1 MATES
6 NITHRVASLPLYR
19 LPAEASFAMTLELTD
34 YDPAGKYIEL
44 TAQSRYG
51 RTASQVW
58 RTATTDDTPAISI
71 SGATVTIEI
80 ARARASVDEETLDFS
95 DLGRNVAFAVVFRDS
110 SSDPADFVL
119 QGDLDFLP
127 DRGDF
132 DPGTAASTSVALTI
146 ATGSTVSVEVK
157 GVIEG
162 EAGAVT
168 SVVGETGAVTASQIK
183 TAYESLADTNAYTDA
198 EKSKLDDLG
207 GLAGGTTGQIGTKAS
222 GDDYDL
228 AWSDDLTVP
237 GLLTADHIHGNL
249 AGTLYIHVKNT
260 SGGALDK
267 GTPVYVT
274 GHVGSSDRVEVAAA
288 DSSDPAKM
296 PAIALLAQDLGINGE
311 GDGVIVGEIRTY
323 DTDSPGWALNDE
335 IFVGTSGL
343 TTTRPTTGSV
353 QPVATVGRI
362 QASTG
367 VLVINCQGQRTP
379 DESFADATHSHTLSD
394 ITDAGTAAA
403 NDTGDFEA
411 SGAVSTHAAITSGV
425 HGISTFGASLVDDTD
440 AATARTTLG
449 LGTAATSAAGDFA
462 TAAQGALADSA
473 VQPGDVVDDLTT
485 GGSAVPGS
493 AAQLVVLKGLI
504 DNINTLLASDETT
517 LDTLQEV
524 VDFIELN
531 RADLDA
537 LGISSIAGL
546 QTALDGKAESSHN
559 HTLSDVTDAGTSASL
574 DVPAAGDA
582 AVGEVVKGDDSRLTN
597 ARTPTSH
604 THTMSD
610 ITDAGGLATEDDIEG
625 TAVKS
630 TGETGGSKFL
640 REDGDGTCSWQT
652 IAGGGDMLASTYDP
666 GSVSEQVVGLTATQT
681 LTNKTLT
688 TPTITLKQGT
698 APAPTAEGDIQWDTD
713 DNQIK
718 VGDGAATKVFSDDSQ
733 LATAAQG
740 ALADSAQQ
748 PPAEGAFV
756 DGDKTK
762 LDGIEVGADVTDTAN
777 VTAAGALMDSEVTNL
792 AQVKAFDSSD
802 YMPIAE
808 PYYLQAA
815 LSVNGAAISAG
826 TFKGF
831 ARVPKS
837 GNITDVTIDCD
848 PNNEPSA
855 AAVQVDCNTVDRSTG
870 AATSVLSAVA
880 SIATSGN
887 TGSGTVNGTQAVS
900 AGDLLSF
907 DIDQGS
913 DGKDLIVTVEITP
926 T

>member
-1 MATES
+1 
-6 NITHRVASLPLYR
+6 
-19 LPAEASFAMTLELTD
+19 
-34 YDPAGKYIEL
+34 
-44 TAQSRYG
+44 
-51 RTASQVW
+51 
-58 RTATTDDTPAISI
+58 
-71 SGATVTIEI
+71 
-80 ARARASVDEETLDFS
+80 
-95 DLGRNVAFAVVFRDS
+95 VFRDS

-198 EKSKLDDLG
+198 EKSKLDGLG
-207 GLAGGTTGQIGTKAS
+207 GLAGGTTGQIATKAS

-237 GLLTADHIHGNL
+237 GLLTADHIHGNV

-296 PAIALLAQDLGINGE
+296 PAIALLAQDLGVNGE

-462 TAAQGALADSA
+462 TAAQGALGASA

-546 QTALDGKAESSHN
+546 QSALDGKAASSHN

-582 AVGEVVKGDDSRLTN
+582 AVGEVVKGDDSRLTD
-597 ARTPTSH
+597 ARTPVSH

-610 ITDAGGLATEDDIEG
+610 ITDAGGLATEDDVEG

-630 TGETGGSKFL
+630 TGETGGLKFL
-640 REDGDGTCSWQT
+640 REDGDGTCSWQSVP
-652 IAGGGDMLASTYDP
+652 GGGDLLSANNLSDVGNAATAFGNIKQDATTSATGVVELATDGESAS
-666 GSVSEQVVGLTATQT
+666 GKVVQGNDARLTDAR
-681 LTNKTLT
+681 
-688 TPTITLKQGT
+688 TPTSHTHTL
-698 APAPTAEGDIQWDTD
+698 
-713 DNQIK
+713 
-718 VGDGAATKVFSDDSQ
+718 S
-733 LATAAQG
+733 
-740 ALADSAQQ
+740 
-748 PPAEGAFV
+748 
-756 DGDKTK
+756 
-762 LDGIEVGADVTDTAN
+762 DVTDAGTSASLD
-777 VTAAGALMDSEVTNL
+777 VPAAGDAAVGEVVKGDDSRLTDARTPTSHNHD
-792 AQVKAFDSSD
+792 AD

-815 LSVNGAAISAG
+815 LSVNGEAISAG

-855 AAVQVDCNTVDRSTG
+855 AAVQVDCNTVNRSTG

>member
-71 SGATVTIEI
+71 SGSTVTIEI
-80 ARARASVDEETLDFS
+80 ARARASVDDATLDFS

-132 DPGTAASTSVALTI
+132 DPGTKASTSVALTI

-198 EKSKLDDLG
+198 EKSKLDGLG
-207 GLAGGTTGQIGTKAS
+207 GLAGGTTGQIATKAS

-237 GLLTADHIHGNL
+237 GLLTADHIHGDL

-473 VQPGDVVDDLTT
+473 VQPGDNVSDLVNDS
-485 GGSAVPGS
+485 G
-493 AAQLVVLKGLI
+493 
-504 DNINTLLASDETT
+504 
-517 LDTLQEV
+517 
-524 VDFIELN
+524 F
-531 RADLDA
+531 
-537 LGISSIAGL
+537 ISS
-546 QTALDGKAESSHN
+546 
-559 HTLSDVTDAGTSASL
+559 V
-574 DVPAAGDA
+574 
-582 AVGEVVKGDDSRLTN
+582 
-597 ARTPTSH
+597 
-604 THTMSD
+604 
-610 ITDAGGLATEDDIEG
+610 EG
-625 TAVKS
+625 TAVLS

-666 GSVSEQVVGLTATQT
+666 GSVSEQLVGLTATQT

-688 TPTITLKQGT
+688 NPTITLKQGT

-740 ALADSAQQ
+740 ALASSAQQ

-762 LDGIEVGADVTDTAN
+762 LDGIESGATAEPASVKAGEITIVINNPTAGVAGYHRIPKDYTINSASILASGSCSAVVDIWVDSITTDPPTDVTDADSITASAQPTLSSEVYATDGTLTGWTTSLTEGHWMAWN
-777 VTAAGALMDSEVTNL
+777 VDSVSGAPDWIKVTLETTAA
-792 AQVKAFDSSD
+792 
-802 YMPIAE
+802 
-808 PYYLQAA
+808 
-815 LSVNGAAISAG
+815 
-826 TFKGF
+826 
-831 ARVPKS
+831 
-837 GNITDVTIDCD
+837 
-848 PNNEPSA
+848 
-855 AAVQVDCNTVDRSTG
+855 
-870 AATSVLSAVA
+870 
-880 SIATSGN
+880 
-887 TGSGTVNGTQAVS
+887 
-900 AGDLLSF
+900 
-907 DIDQGS
+907 
-913 DGKDLIVTVEITP
+913 
-926 T
+926 

>member
-71 SGATVTIEI
+71 SGSTVTIEI

-198 EKSKLDDLG
+198 EKSKL
-207 GLAGGTTGQIGTKAS
+207 AGIEAS
-222 GDDYDL
+222 ADVTD
-228 AWSDDLTVP
+228 
-237 GLLTADHIHGNL
+237 TANVTAAGALMDSEVTNL
-249 AGTLYIHVKNT
+249 AQVK
-260 SGGALDK
+260 AF
-267 GTPVYVT
+267 
-274 GHVGSSDRVEVAAA
+274 
-288 DSSDPAKM
+288 DSSD
-296 PAIALLAQDLGINGE
+296 
-311 GDGVIVGEIRTY
+311 Y
-323 DTDSPGWALNDE
+323 
-335 IFVGTSGL
+335 
-343 TTTRPTTGSV
+343 
-353 QPVATVGRI
+353 
-362 QASTG
+362 
-367 VLVINCQGQRTP
+367 
-379 DESFADATHSHTLSD
+379 
-394 ITDAGTAAA
+394 
-403 NDTGDFEA
+403 
-411 SGAVSTHAAITSGV
+411 
-425 HGISTFGASLVDDTD
+425 
-440 AATARTTLG
+440 
-449 LGTAATSAAGDFA
+449 ATSAQGALADSAQQPPAEGAFVDGDKTKLDGIEAGADVTDTANVTAAGALMDSEVTNLAQVKAFDSSDYA
-462 TAAQGALADSA
+462 TSAQGALADSA
-473 VQPGDVVDDLTT
+473 VQPGDNVSDLTNDS
-485 GGSAVPGS
+485 G
-493 AAQLVVLKGLI
+493 
-504 DNINTLLASDETT
+504 
-517 LDTLQEV
+517 
-524 VDFIELN
+524 F
-531 RADLDA
+531 
-537 LGISSIAGL
+537 ISS
-546 QTALDGKAESSHN
+546 
-559 HTLSDVTDAGTSASL
+559 V
-574 DVPAAGDA
+574 
-582 AVGEVVKGDDSRLTN
+582 
-597 ARTPTSH
+597 
-604 THTMSD
+604 
-610 ITDAGGLATEDDIEG
+610 EG
-625 TAVKS
+625 TAVLS

-756 DGDKTK
+756 DGDKSK
-762 LDGIEVGADVTDTAN
+762 LDGIEAGADVTDTAN

-831 ARVPKS
+831 ARVPKA

>member
-58 RTATTDDTPAISI
+58 RTATTDDTPAISV
-71 SGATVTIEI
+71 SGSTVTIEI
-80 ARARASVDEETLDFS
+80 ARARASVDDATLDFS

-198 EKSKLDDLG
+198 EKSKLDGLG
-207 GLAGGTTGQIGTKAS
+207 GLAGGTTGQIATKAS

-237 GLLTADHIHGNL
+237 GLLTADHIHGNV

-296 PAIALLAQDLGINGE
+296 PAIALLAQDLGVNGE

-462 TAAQGALADSA
+462 TAAQGALGASA

-546 QTALDGKAESSHN
+546 QSALDGKAASSHN
-559 HTLSDVTDAGTSASL
+559 HTLSDVTDAGTSASLDVPAAGDAAAGEVVKGDDSRLTDARTPASHTHTMSDITDAGGLATEDDVEGTAVKSTGETGGLKFLREDGDGTCSWQSVPGGGDLLSANNLSDVGNAATAFGNIKQDATTSATGVVELATDGESASGKVVQGNDARLTDARTPTSHTHTLSDVTDAGTSASL

-582 AVGEVVKGDDSRLTN
+582 AVGEVVKGDDSRLTD

-604 THTMSD
+604 NH
-610 ITDAGGLATEDDIEG
+610 DA
-625 TAVKS
+625 
-630 TGETGGSKFL
+630 
-640 REDGDGTCSWQT
+640 
-652 IAGGGDMLASTYDP
+652 
-666 GSVSEQVVGLTATQT
+666 
-681 LTNKTLT
+681 
-688 TPTITLKQGT
+688 
-698 APAPTAEGDIQWDTD
+698 
-713 DNQIK
+713 
-718 VGDGAATKVFSDDSQ
+718 
-733 LATAAQG
+733 
-740 ALADSAQQ
+740 
-748 PPAEGAFV
+748 
-756 DGDKTK
+756 
-762 LDGIEVGADVTDTAN
+762 
-777 VTAAGALMDSEVTNL
+777 
-792 AQVKAFDSSD
+792 D

-815 LSVNGAAISAG
+815 LSVNGEAISAG

-855 AAVQVDCNTVDRSTG
+855 AAVQVDCNTVNRSTG